1 MVMDTTLRPTTAGGT
16 GGTLGTRPN
25 ASSRL
30 VPTRSTGSVDDTS
43 AGTAASAASA
53 APLRANAGASRIASG
68 LQDQV
73 AGAQQALDYLERVAN
88 QLEAL
93 KGELTAKL
101 AGTRNGSRLQLEVHA
116 RQLAHTLS
124 ERKKTGGGS
133 IDSNLN
139 YSTKPA
145 TQRFRIRGL
154 DIDSLKK
161 SAPQTIS
168 FSVGSAGGPQMGV
181 NIEPDQSNQQIAR
194 ALDRALAPMGVHASL
209 DENGELVFST
219 PESNWS
225 SVKDSIAVSGRG
237 RVTTDEVPANLA
249 PQQWN
254 VSAETGNADALRQ
267 SLREVVQALE
277 RVHRSQDA
285 ASAALQAASTQVADV
300 ATPPP
305 DMTIAADDF
314 GKVAAATDYES
325 LIALTSALVG
335 VSRDRVLALLGLR

>member
-1 MVMDTTLRPTTAGGT
+1 MDTTLRPTTAGAT
-16 GGTLGTRPN
+16 GGTLGTRAN

-30 VPTRSTGSVDDTS
+30 IPARATDAVDDAAST
-43 AGTAASAASA
+43 TAAAQSQA
-53 APLRANAGASRIASG
+53 APLRASGSAARIASG

-73 AGAQQALDYLERVAN
+73 ASAQQALDYLDRVAT

-101 AGTRNGSRLQLEVHA
+101 AGTRNGSRLQLEVQA
-116 RQLAHTLS
+116 RQLAQTLAAR
-124 ERKKTGGGS
+124 RKDGGGS
-133 IDSNLN
+133 VDSNLN
-139 YSTKPA
+139 YSTRPA

-154 DIDSLKK
+154 DIASLKQ

-168 FSVGSAGGPQMGV
+168 FSVGSAGGPQMAV
-181 NIEPDQSNQQIAR
+181 TIEPDQSDQQIAR

-254 VSAETGNADALRQ
+254 VGTDTGNADALRQ

-277 RVHRSQDA
+277 RVHKSQAA
-285 ASAALQAASTQVADV
+285 ASAALQAASAQVAE
-300 ATPPP
+300 AETPPP
-305 DMTIAADDF
+305 DVLLAAEDF
-314 GKVAAATDYES
+314 GKVAASTDYES